1 MFKCFKFVS
10 PLRCST
16 THLELFSMD
25 QRKRFT
31 FKKKSLQITSPTS
44 KTPPVKE
51 EPPCFRAPLL
61 SYRLDALQSAREK

>member
-1 MFKCFKFVS
+1 
-10 PLRCST
+10 
-16 THLELFSMD
+16 MD

-44 KTPPVKE
+44 KTPVKE